1 MKIDTIP
8 PVPVS
13 FKFLKQPKSKVIV
26 EWENSPSIDLDRME
40 LYRQIDDTGKVR
52 LIQTYDLK
60 KKKKPSK
67 YEEKEE
73 FPGQYVQYFMVVY
86 DEVGNA
92 SNSHSDRMLTKGER
106 PGCIGNL
113 KAVLVVNEDKKEIR
127 LDWNITSNEVIKR
140 YIVYRKK
147 DDGQM
152 VDIALLKPN
161 QLYFVDQK
169 IAIGSTYKYI
179 VRPIST
185 ERVCPAVYSDPIY
198 FEGNNSHK

>member
-1 MKIDTIP
+1 
-8 PVPVS
+8 VPVS

-127 LDWNITSNEVIKR
+127 LDWEITSNEPINRFV
-140 YIVYRKK
+140 VYRKK

-152 VDIALLKPN
+152 LDIALLKPN
-161 QLYFVDQK
+161 QVYYVDKK
-169 IAIGSTYKYI
+169 ISIGSSYKYI
-179 VRPIST
+179 VRPFSSN
-185 ERVCPAVYSDPIY
+185 RVCPAVYSEPVY
-198 FEGNNSHK
+198 FEGINTHK